1 MVKKIALFCLS
12 LILVVLI
19 MAPLT
24 LAQETSYL
32 ESRISRLE
40 AENYQMRSLIT
51 QLDAQVDALQQS
63 GASRRSPTVPSRV
76 TRTTPSS
83 DPMFDR
89 LATLVVEL
97 KQRINKLEAQVAAL
111 QKKRS

>member
-12 LILVVLI
+12 LILVVVI

-63 GASRRSPTVPSRV
+63 GASRRSPTVPSI

-97 KQRINKLEAQVAAL
+97 KQRVQALETQVAQL
-111 QKKRS
+111 KQQRR

>member
-1 MVKKIALFCLS
+1 MVKKIGLFCLS
-12 LILVVLI
+12 LILVVVI
-19 MAPLT
+19 MPPLT
-24 LAQETSYL
+24 LAQGTSYL
-32 ESRISRLE
+32 ESRLSRLE

-63 GASRRSPTVPSRV
+63 GASRRSPTVPSI

>member
-12 LILVVLI
+12 LILVVVI
-19 MAPLT
+19 MPPLT
-24 LAQETSYL
+24 LAQGTSYL

-63 GASRRSPTVPSRV
+63 GASRPPSVPSRV
-76 TRTTPSS
+76 TRTRPSS

-97 KQRINKLEAQVAAL
+97 KQRINKLEKLVTEL